1 MDFMERALDLA
12 EKAAGGVAPRP
23 PVGAVIVGADGET
36 IVGEGATQ
44 PSPGPH
50 AEAVAIGIAGDAARG
65 GTIYCTLEPHQ
76 GHFTTPPCS
85 QAIINAG
92 IKHVVCPT
100 VDPNPQVAGRG
111 FEELRKAGVRV
122 TNDVDEP
129 SARRADGLI
138 EGFAKHITT
147 GLPFVTVKW
156 AMSLDGKIATRT
168 GDSKWITSGTARA
181 HAHRLRYRS
190 DAVVTGIGTVI
201 ADNPRLT
208 ARDPQSGKRL
218 GNRPY
223 IRVVIDSEGRMPQ
236 DAALLEEE
244 GEVIQAVARNTAS
257 APLDPGFRR
266 DDGGGCRDDVGGC
279 RDDGGGARPLVNPK
293 PPSIPP
299 WIIKGEG
306 CEKGT
311 PDSGEM
317 FEGQGRRARNHV
329 IAFPN
334 NDNRTVDLAALIR
347 HLGERGCTNVL
358 VEAGEKL
365 TGELF
370 DLKLVDKVVAY
381 VSTDKIIGGQTAISP
396 VGGIGP
402 ATMGDIA
409 RLSETRIEHLGN
421 DIAIIGYVDYP
432 QETN

>member
-23 PVGAVIVGADGET
+23 PVGAVIVAADGKT

-50 AEAVAIGIAGDAARG
+50 AEAVAIGIAGDAAKG

-85 QAIINAG
+85 QAIIDAG
-92 IKHVVCPT
+92 IKQVVCPT

-111 FEELRKAGVRV
+111 FEELRRAGIKV
-122 TNDVDEP
+122 TANVDES
-129 SARRADGLI
+129 SARRAKELI
-138 EGFAKHITT
+138 EGFAKHIKT
-147 GLPFVTVKW
+147 GLPSVTVKW
-156 AMSLDGKIATRT
+156 AMSLDGKIATRI
-168 GDSKWITSGTARA
+168 GDSKWITSTTART
-181 HAHRLRYRS
+181 HAHQLRYRS
-190 DAVVTGIGTVI
+190 DAVITGIGTLI

-208 ARDPQSGKRL
+208 ARDPNSGKRL
-218 GNRPY
+218 ANRPY
-223 IRVVIDSEGRMPQ
+223 IRVVVDSQARMPKN
-236 DAALLEEE
+236 AALLEEE
-244 GEVIQAVARNTAS
+244 GEVIQAVATPSPSQSEGDACKRSEHA
-257 APLDPGFRR
+257 
-266 DDGGGCRDDVGGC
+266 
-279 RDDGGGARPLVNPK
+279 GGARPLVNTN

-306 CEKGT
+306 CEKVSPDSGDMSEVPRVS

-317 FEGQGRRARNHV
+317 SEGQRGRADHHV
-329 IAFPN
+329 IPFHN
-334 NDNRTVDLAALIR
+334 NDNKTVDLTALIH

-358 VEAGEKL
+358 AEAGEKL

-381 VSTDKIIGGQTAISP
+381 MSTDKIIGGQAANSP

-402 ATMGDIA
+402 ATMENIP
-409 RLSETRIEHLGN
+409 RLSETRFEHLGD

-432 QETN
+432 PETD